1 MPPNPDPDKALDPTQ
16 IPGVPGG
23 VPPDPNR
30 ALDPTQIPG
39 VPDAV
44 QPAPNR
50 ALGPTQIL
58 GGPDGTQQGQLL
70 AGQRIGKC
78 HIQRLLGQGGMG
90 AVYLGLQVFHVGHHH
105 ESDAVIPQ
113 KVAIVTLLL
122 SVTLSPCS
130 LAIPVLVASAGNWTM
145 ILVLGIVLLVTTV
158 GNMLLL
164 VGLTSLGIEKLKFA
178 CFERH
183 EKWIVGIVLIIL
195 GTAILVFHK

>member
-1 MPPNPDPDKALDPTQ
+1 MNIVALVSAFTAALLHTLIPSHWLCFVAVGKAQKWP
-16 IPGVPGG
+16 IPKTLLVAGAAGTLHVLST
-23 VPPDPNR
+23 V
-30 ALDPTQIPG
+30 
-39 VPDAV
+39 
-44 QPAPNR
+44 
-50 ALGPTQIL
+50 ALGIL
-58 GGPDGTQQGQLL
+58 LIVVGTRFIDVEMLEKI
-70 AGQRIGKC
+70 AGFVLI
-78 HIQRLLGQGGMG
+78 GMG

-178 CFERH
+178 FFERH

-195 GTAILVFHK
+195 GTAILVFHQ

>member
-1 MPPNPDPDKALDPTQ
+1 MNIVALVSAFTAALLHTLIPSHWLCFVAVGKAQKWP
-16 IPGVPGG
+16 IPKTLLVAGAAGTLHVLST
-23 VPPDPNR
+23 V
-30 ALDPTQIPG
+30 
-39 VPDAV
+39 
-44 QPAPNR
+44 
-50 ALGPTQIL
+50 ALGIL
-58 GGPDGTQQGQLL
+58 LIVVGTRFIDVETLEKI
-70 AGQRIGKC
+70 AGFVLI
-78 HIQRLLGQGGMG
+78 GMG

-105 ESDAVIPQ
+105 ENDAVIPQ

-178 CFERH
+178 FFERH

-195 GTAILVFHK
+195 GTAILVFHQ